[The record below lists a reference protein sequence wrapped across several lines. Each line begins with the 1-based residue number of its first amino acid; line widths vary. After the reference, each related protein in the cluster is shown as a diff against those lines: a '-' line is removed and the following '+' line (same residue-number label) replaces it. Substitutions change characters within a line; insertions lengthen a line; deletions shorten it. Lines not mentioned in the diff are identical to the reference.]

1 MLRRHASGF
10 RALLMVADGVLAIAV
25 LVALSI
31 IRFGPSW
38 FAVWRPLLAQP
49 AVVAIGYA
57 VVWVGVLWLQ
67 GLYRPR
73 ARWSIR
79 SEALAIARA
88 IVIFGLV
95 VGTVLFAFK
104 LPDVSRLFLI
114 LLFPAQ
120 WAITLA
126 TRVALRVAF
135 EWLRARGYN
144 TRYVLIV

>member
-1 MLRRHASGF
+1 M
-10 RALLMVADGVLAIAV
+10 LMVADGVLAIAV

-73 ARWSIR
+73 ARWSVPHAAGR
-79 SEALAIARA
+79 TVDRPT
-88 IVIFGLV
+88 
-95 VGTVLFAFK
+95 GT
-104 LPDVSRLFLI
+104 P
-114 LLFPAQ
+114 PAQ
-120 WAITLA
+120 
-126 TRVALRVAF
+126 V
-135 EWLRARGYN
+135 
-144 TRYVLIV
+144 